1 MQSNGL
7 YRKILYAGLHA
18 ETQPLAGGSCKRSP
32 SHIQSMFT
40 GRDGLYRAIR
50 LSKEANRHDHQSR
63 ILKQPVFPYCTA
75 QKNAPYWGGALKD
88 SSMSDAVQSIWV
100 APFSF
105 VLRHFRGVI
114 ADFFHSC
121 NDLNRNGIHRPK
133 VNCNRNVL
141 LSVLFLYAA
150 EYLNLFNECVW

>member
-1 MQSNGL
+1 
-7 YRKILYAGLHA
+7 
-18 ETQPLAGGSCKRSP
+18 
-32 SHIQSMFT
+32 
-40 GRDGLYRAIR
+40 
-50 LSKEANRHDHQSR
+50 
-63 ILKQPVFPYCTA
+63 
-75 QKNAPYWGGALKD
+75 
-88 SSMSDAVQSIWV
+88 MSDAVQSIWV